1 MKWLIIGRSYKVATS
16 IENKNSYGFN
26 QGRFFMAAFSLKTI
40 IIFLLSFLIQNSA
53 FANNRLSVFVSIVPQ
68 KYFVEQIGKDL
79 VDVQVMVQPGA
90 GPHTYEPK
98 PLQMAAL
105 SKAKLYFSIGV
116 TFEQA
121 WLNKIASS
129 NPNLIIVHTDE
140 KIQKIP
146 MAVHHHDDTVHNHG
160 DDDHHHHHHGDK
172 GHDKMPEHDH
182 RHHSGI
188 LDPHIWLSP
197 PLVKIQAH
205 TILDALQK
213 ADPMNSATYESN
225 FKDFITEI
233 DLLHAKLENTFSGKK
248 GAAFMV
254 FHPSWGYFAKA
265 YGLKQIPIE
274 VEGKDPKAAQLME
287 IINYAKEHDI
297 KVIFVQPQFSARS
310 ADLVAKEIGGKVVS
324 IDPLAFN
331 WSENL
336 REVASI
342 FEDVF
347 K

>member
-1 MKWLIIGRSYKVATS
+1 
-16 IENKNSYGFN
+16 
-26 QGRFFMAAFSLKTI
+26 MAAFSLKTVL
-40 IIFLLSFLIQNSA
+40 IFLLSFLIQNSA
-53 FANNRLSVFVSIVPQ
+53 LANNRLTVFVSIVPQ

-116 TFEQA
+116 TFEKA

-146 MAVHHHDDTVHNHG
+146 MAVHQHDNNGHKHGENKHHGEEAHG
-160 DDDHHHHHHGDK
+160 KASDHDHHQ
-172 GHDKMPEHDH
+172 HD
-182 RHHSGI
+182 GI

-197 PLVKIQAH
+197 PLVKIQARN
-205 TILDALQK
+205 ILNALQQV
-213 ADPMNSATYESN
+213 DPVNNSTYEAN
-225 FKDFITEI
+225 YKDFIAEI
-233 DLLHAKLENTFSGKK
+233 DLLHADLENTFSGKK

-287 IINYAKEHDI
+287 IIKYAKEHDI
-297 KVIFVQPQFSARS
+297 KVIFAQPQFSARS

-342 FEDVF
+342 FEEVF

>member
-1 MKWLIIGRSYKVATS
+1 
-16 IENKNSYGFN
+16 
-26 QGRFFMAAFSLKTI
+26 MAAFSLKTI

-53 FANNRLSVFVSIVPQ
+53 LANNRLTVFVSIVPQ

-160 DDDHHHHHHGDK
+160 ND
-172 GHDKMPEHDH
+172 DH

-233 DLLHAKLENTFSGKK
+233 DLLHARLEHTFSGKK

-336 REVASI
+336 LEVASI